1 MDSNKLQKFALVAE
15 VVAGIAI
22 VVTIA
27 FLAFE
32 MRSNTNAVRAQTF
45 QSLMQQIND
54 YRMSL
59 VHPARV
65 LANEKRRQSGW
76 NSLSRVEKQELR
88 IPALVNW
95 GIYESAFFAN
105 ERGLLGEA
113 EWNRFQI
120 AICRRREHHD
130 DMWSPEGFTSM
141 NELLTSD
148 FVGYI
153 QTSCPR

>member
-1 MDSNKLQKFALVAE
+1 MDNDKLRKYALVAE

-45 QSLMQQIND
+45 QSLMQQTNE

-59 VHPARV
+59 VQPSRV

-76 NSLSRVEKQELR
+76 NSLSRIEKQELR
-88 IPALVNW
+88 IPTLVNW

-113 EWNRFQI
+113 EWKRFQI
-120 AICRRREHHD
+120 AICRRREIHD

-141 NELLTSD
+141 NELLTPD

-153 QTSCPR
+153 ETSCPR